1 MNGAWPSSMEEVLLL
16 ASIGVCGFFALVF
29 LFSALSARNSER
41 FDQRLQEIAGS
52 GDETAE
58 TPALLDRID
67 LEREES
73 VPAGPEKWTRAI
85 PLGKVGDRKLGLHR
99 RFIRAGID
107 PVRGKK
113 LFLLARITFF
123 LGGCLVAAYL
133 FGGFFPLTDNVVLL
147 ALVIVAAGIGCS
159 FLPVLLLS
167 YHIRERQRRIERTM
181 PDMIDLL
188 ILCVEAGLTLEVALA
203 RAVEGLEPFAPEVAA
218 EMKITLSELRI
229 LPDKSM
235 ALTNLEERTAS
246 RSLKY
251 LVLSLRQSEH
261 YGTSITGALKA
272 VATENR
278 KHAMLELENNAARMP
293 ALLSIP
299 LILFILPPVVALSA
313 GPGFALMMRAIGG

>member
-1 MNGAWPSSMEEVLLL
+1 MNGTWSSSMDELFLL
-16 ASIGVCGFFALVF
+16 ATIGFCILFALAFFV
-29 LFSALSARNSER
+29 SAISARSSER
-41 FDQRLQEIAGS
+41 FDQRLRGIAGTGS
-52 GDETAE
+52 GTAE
-58 TPALLDRID
+58 KPAPLDRVD
-67 LEREES
+67 LEREDS
-73 VPAGPEKWTRAI
+73 VPAGRETWTRAI
-85 PLGKVGDRKLGLHR
+85 PFGKVNERKQGLHR

-113 LFLLARITFF
+113 LFLLARIGFF
-123 LGGCLVAAYL
+123 LGGCFVAAYL
-133 FGGFFPLTDNVVLL
+133 FGGLFPLTNNVLL
-147 ALVIVAAGIGCS
+147 LAVIILAAGMASS
-159 FLPVLLLS
+159 FLPFLLLT
-167 YHIRERQRRIERTM
+167 YHIRERQQRIERAM

-203 RAVEGLEPFAPEVAA
+203 RAVEGLEPFAPDVAA

-251 LVLSLRQSEH
+251 LVLSLRQSER
-261 YGTSITGALKA
+261 YGTSIIGALKA
-272 VATENR
+272 VAAENR